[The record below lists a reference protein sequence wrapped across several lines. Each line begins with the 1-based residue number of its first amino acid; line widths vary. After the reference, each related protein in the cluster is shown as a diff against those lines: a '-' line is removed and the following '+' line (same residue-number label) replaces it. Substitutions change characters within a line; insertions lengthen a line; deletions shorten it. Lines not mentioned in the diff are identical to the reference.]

1 MHLTQTIGL
10 REFSRQMRR
19 SAVAVAALAMALSV
33 PTAPQARD
41 LGERFSGATGG
52 ILRYPNDLQPES
64 EGNLFGEAWL
74 KAGLSLY
81 KTAKTDTAIYT
92 LANVVGDKVG
102 YSYNNTAKIG
112 IGLSHSIQFNDALNV
127 TLSARYDWYKQR
139 ETDVRREG
147 FRYAI
152 DYYYYKR
159 WEAGPDAQLFG
170 LSKTATV
177 FKSYGTLAY
186 PGSLVEGDDN
196 LVLTIGGELSVDYDL
211 PDTKWILTPFADF
224 DFAWDRD
231 QNNYNHKIVTGI
243 GTKMRYPLDKGELFA
258 GIRYSSDYRWINDT
272 HDTGPAVYFGWYKG
286 F

>member
-1 MHLTQTIGL
+1 MHQTKPKAESFL
-10 REFSRQMRR
+10 CHLSRDL
-19 SAVAVAALAMALSV
+19 SLWLAAVAVALAV
-33 PTAPQARD
+33 PTATQARD

-64 EGNLFGEAWL
+64 DGNLFGEAWL

-102 YSYNNTAKIG
+102 YSYNITAKIG

-127 TLSARYDWYKQR
+127 TLSARYDWYKPR
-139 ETDVRREG
+139 ETDVRRKG

-211 PDTKWILTPFADF
+211 ADTKWILTSFADF
-224 DFAWDRD
+224 DIAWDRD
-231 QNNYNHKIVTGI
+231 QNNYNHKH
-243 GTKMRYPLDKGELFA
+243 RDQ
-258 GIRYSSDYRWINDT
+258 D
-272 HDTGPAVYFGWYKG
+272 AVSLG
-286 F
+286 